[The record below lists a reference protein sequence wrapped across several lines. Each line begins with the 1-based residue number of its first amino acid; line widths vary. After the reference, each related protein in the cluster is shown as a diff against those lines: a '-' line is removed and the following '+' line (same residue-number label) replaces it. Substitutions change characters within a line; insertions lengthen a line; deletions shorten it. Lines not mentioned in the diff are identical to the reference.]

1 MSGTGE
7 ADLTALDRDS
17 LVHLAEAFGNPLVLL
32 VSLMPCLS
40 KQHCAA
46 ARDAQAVLVQ
56 WQNERLESDAVVAG
70 LAVSCPQLLSLNLQN
85 CDNITDAAVAALAAS
100 CPQLSLLDLRGCYNI
115 TDAAVA
121 ALAASCDVMQE
132 QSDEE
137 SEEGEEEDSEEESED

>member
-56 WQNERLESDAVVAG
+56 CRMSDWSRSINDAVVAG

-100 CPQLSLLDLRGCYNI
+100 CPQLSSLNLCGCDKI

-121 ALAASCDVMQE
+121 AA
-132 QSDEE
+132 
-137 SEEGEEEDSEEESED
+137 